1 MTVSLAS
8 GVAGA
13 CLVLAFVAALT
24 GILCAVFGRH
34 ERHSLSDRI
43 FIVAGF
49 VGLGCFAIVL
59 LVLRLVAGRYLL
71 P

>member
-8 GVAGA
+8 GVAGV
-13 CLVLAFVAALT
+13 CLVLAFVAAVT
-24 GILCAVFGRH
+24 GLLSAIFGSH
-34 ERHSLSDRI
+34 ERHSFSRRV

-59 LVLRLVAGRYLL
+59 LVLRLVAGRYLW